1 MTVSYS
7 IILLFIH
14 VEKMSKRDFYDI
26 LGVAKGASAEEIKKA
41 YRKLAIKYHPD
52 KNPDDKSAEEKF
64 KEAAEAY
71 EVLSNPEK
79 KQRYDQY
86 GHAGVGGAAGGGG
99 YGGGGMNMEDIFSQF
114 GDIFGGGGSPFD
126 SFFGGGGQ
134 SRGGGRRVAKGSNL
148 RIKVKLTLEEIA
160 NGAEKKI
167 KVNKQ
172 ITCKTCDGSGAKDK
186 SSVSTCKTCGGS
198 GAVRR
203 VTNTILGQMQTT
215 ATCPTCHGSGQQI
228 TAKCNSCHGE
238 GTVRGEETITI
249 NIPAGVSDGM
259 QLSMAGKGNAAPNG
273 GVAGDLIILIEE
285 LPHETLKRE
294 GNNVVYDLH
303 LSIIDAALGISAEV
317 PTIDGKAKI
326 KIEPGTQSGKLLR
339 LKGKGIPEI
348 NSYHRGDEI
357 IHINIWTPKALNSE
371 ERAMLEKLRDSPNFK
386 PQPGKNDKSFF
397 DKMKEYFE

>member
-1 MTVSYS
+1 
-7 IILLFIH
+7 
-14 VEKMSKRDFYDI
+14 MSKRDFYDI
-26 LGVAKGASAEEIKKA
+26 LGVTKNATAEEIKKA

-52 KNPDDKSAEEKF
+52 KNPNDKSAEDKF

-86 GHAGVGGAAGGGG
+86 GHAGVGGAAGGG

-114 GDIFGGGGSPFD
+114 GDIFGGGGGSPFD
-126 SFFGGGGQ
+126 SFFGGSQ
-134 SRGGGRRVAKGSNL
+134 SRGGGGRRVAKGSNL

-172 ITCKTCDGSGAKDK
+172 IACKTCDGSGAKDK
-186 SSVSTCKTCGGS
+186 NAVSTCKTCGGS

-215 ATCPTCHGSGQQI
+215 ATCPTCHGNGQQI
-228 TAKCNSCHGE
+228 TAKCGACHGE

-249 NIPAGVSDGM
+249 NIPAGVSEGM

-273 GVAGDLIILIEE
+273 GVPGDLIILIEE
-285 LPHETLKRE
+285 LAHDTLKRE
-294 GNNVVYDLH
+294 GNNIVYDLH
-303 LSIIDAALGISAEV
+303 VSIVDAALGYSAEV

-326 KIEPGTQSGKLLR
+326 KIEAGTQSGKLLR
-339 LKGKGIPEI
+339 LKGKGIPEV
-348 NSYHRGDEI
+348 NSYHRGDQI
-357 IHINIWTPKALNSE
+357 IHVNIWTPKVLNAE
-371 ERAMLEKLRDSPNFK
+371 EREMLEKLRESPNFK

>member
-1 MTVSYS
+1 
-7 IILLFIH
+7 
-14 VEKMSKRDFYDI
+14 MSKRDYYDV
-26 LGVAKGASAEEIKKA
+26 LGVAKSASAEEIKKA

-52 KNPDDKSAEEKF
+52 KNPDDKSAEDKF

-71 EVLSNPEK
+71 EVLSTPEK
-79 KQRYDQY
+79 KQRYDQF
-86 GHAGVGGAAGGGG
+86 GHAGVGGAAGGS

-134 SRGGGRRVAKGSNL
+134 SRGGRRVAKGSNL

-172 ITCKTCDGSGAKDK
+172 VTCKTCDGTGAKDK
-186 SSVSTCKTCGGS
+186 GSVSTCKTCGGS
-198 GAVRR
+198 GSVRR

-238 GTVRGEETITI
+238 GTVRGEETISI
-249 NIPAGVSDGM
+249 NIPAGVSEGM

-273 GVAGDLIILIEE
+273 GIPGDLIILIEE
-285 LPHETLKRE
+285 TPHETLKRE

-303 LSIIDAALGISAEV
+303 VSIPDAALGASVEV

-339 LKGKGIPEI
+339 LKGKGIPEV
-348 NSYHRGDEI
+348 NSYHRGDQI
-357 IHINIWTPKALNSE
+357 IHVNIWTPKALNSE
-371 ERAMLEKLRDSPNFK
+371 ERALLEKLRESPNFK

>member
-1 MTVSYS
+1 
-7 IILLFIH
+7 
-14 VEKMSKRDFYDI
+14 MSKRDFYDV
-26 LGVAKGASAEEIKKA
+26 LGITKSASAEEIKKA
-41 YRKLAIKYHPD
+41 YRKMAIKYHPD
-52 KNPDDKSAEEKF
+52 KNPGDKQAEDNF

-71 EVLSNPEK
+71 EILSNAEK
-79 KQRYDQY
+79 KQRYDHY
-86 GHAGVGGAAGGGG
+86 GHAGVGGASGGGGGGG

-114 GDIFGGGGSPFD
+114 GDIFGNGGGGGGSPFD

-134 SRGGGRRVAKGSNL
+134 QSRGGRRVTKGSNL

-160 NGAEKKI
+160 NGTEKKI

-172 ITCKTCDGSGAKDK
+172 ITCKTCDGTGAKDK

-203 VTNTILGQMQTT
+203 VTNTILGQMQTSS
-215 ATCPTCHGSGQQI
+215 TCPTCNGSGQQI
-228 TAKCNSCHGE
+228 TSKCTVCHGE
-238 GTVRGEETITI
+238 GTTRGEETISI

-259 QLSMAGKGNAAPNG
+259 QLSMSGKGNAAPNG
-273 GVAGDLIILIEE
+273 GIPGDLIILIEE
-285 LPHETLKRE
+285 TPHESLKRE

-303 LSIIDAALGISAEV
+303 ISIIDAALGFSAEV

-339 LKGKGIPEI
+339 LKGKGIPEV

-357 IHINIWTPKALNSE
+357 IHVNIWTPKALSAE
-371 ERAMLEKLRDSPNFK
+371 ERSILEKLKESPNFK

-397 DKMKEYFE
+397 EKMKEYFE

>member
-1 MTVSYS
+1 
-7 IILLFIH
+7 
-14 VEKMSKRDFYDI
+14 MSKRDYYDI
-26 LGVAKGASAEEIKKA
+26 LGVAKNSSPEEIKKA

-52 KNPDDKSAEEKF
+52 KNPDDHTAEDKF

-71 EVLSNPEK
+71 EILSNPEK
-79 KQRYDQY
+79 KQRYDHY
-86 GHAGVGGAAGGGG
+86 GHAGVGGASGGGG
-99 YGGGGMNMEDIFSQF
+99 YGAGGMNMEDIFSQF
-114 GDIFGGGGSPFD
+114 GDIFGGGGGSPFD
-126 SFFGGGGQ
+126 SFFGGQ
-134 SRGGGRRVAKGSNL
+134 QRGGASGRRVAKGSNL

-160 NGAEKKI
+160 HGAEKKI

-172 ITCKTCDGSGAKDK
+172 VTCKTCDGSGAKDK

-198 GAVRR
+198 GSVRR

-215 ATCPTCHGSGQQI
+215 STCPTCNGSGSQI
-228 TAKCNSCHGE
+228 TSKCNSCHGE

-259 QLSMAGKGNAAPNG
+259 QLSMSGKGNAAPNG
-273 GVAGDLIILIEE
+273 GIPGDLIILIEE
-285 LPHETLKRE
+285 IPHESLKRE

-303 LSIIDAALGISAEV
+303 LSIIDAALGYSAEV

-339 LKGKGIPEI
+339 LKAKGIPEV
-348 NSYHRGDEI
+348 NSYHRGDQI
-357 IHINIWTPKALNSE
+357 IHVNIWTPKVLNSE
-371 ERAMLEKLRDSPNFK
+371 ERSMLEKLRESPNFK

-397 DKMKEYFE
+397 EKMKEYFE

>member
-1 MTVSYS
+1 
-7 IILLFIH
+7 
-14 VEKMSKRDFYDI
+14 MSKRDYYDI
-26 LGVAKGASAEEIKKA
+26 LGVSKSSSAEEIKKA

-52 KNPDDKSAEEKF
+52 KNPDDKSAEDKF

-71 EVLSNPEK
+71 EILSNPEK
-79 KQRYDQY
+79 KQRYDHY
-86 GHAGVGGAAGGGG
+86 GHAGVGGASGGG

-114 GDIFGGGGSPFD
+114 GDVFGGGGSPFE

-134 SRGGGRRVAKGSNL
+134 QSRGGRRVSKGSNL

-160 NGAEKKI
+160 HGTEKKI
-167 KVNKQ
+167 KVTKQ
-172 ITCKTCDGSGAKDK
+172 IVCKTCDGSGAKDR

-198 GAVRR
+198 GAVRK

-215 ATCPTCHGSGQQI
+215 ATCPTCNGSGSQI

-259 QLSMAGKGNAAPNG
+259 QLSMSGKGNAAPNG
-273 GVAGDLIILIEE
+273 GIPGDLIILIEE
-285 LPHETLKRE
+285 TPHETLKRE
-294 GNNVVYDLH
+294 GNNIVYDLH
-303 LSIIDAALGISAEV
+303 VSIIDAALGYSAEV

-357 IHINIWTPKALNSE
+357 IHINIWTPKALSSE
-371 ERAMLEKLRDSPNFK
+371 ERVLLEKLRESPNFK

-397 DKMKEYFE
+397 EKMKEYFE

>member
-1 MTVSYS
+1 
-7 IILLFIH
+7 
-14 VEKMSKRDFYDI
+14 MSKRDYYDV
-26 LGVAKGASAEEIKKA
+26 LGVSRSTSADEIKKA

-52 KNPDDKSAEEKF
+52 KNPDDKAAEEKF

-71 EVLSNPEK
+71 EILSNPEK
-79 KQRYDQY
+79 KQRYDHY
-86 GHAGVGGAAGGGG
+86 GHAGVGGASGGG

-114 GDIFGGGGSPFD
+114 GDIFGGGGGSPFE
-126 SFFGGGGQ
+126 SFFGGQQ
-134 SRGGGRRVAKGSNL
+134 SRGGRRVSKGSNL

-160 NGAEKKI
+160 NGTEKKI

-172 ITCKTCDGSGAKDK
+172 IVCKTCDGSGAKDR

-215 ATCPTCHGSGQQI
+215 STCPTCNGSGSQI
-228 TAKCNSCHGE
+228 TAKCGSCHGE
-238 GTVRGEETITI
+238 GVVRGEETITI

-259 QLSMAGKGNAAPNG
+259 QLSMSGKGNAAPNG
-273 GVAGDLIILIEE
+273 GIPGDLIILIEE
-285 LPHETLKRE
+285 IPHETLKRE

-303 LSIIDAALGISAEV
+303 VSIIDAALGYSAEV

-357 IHINIWTPKALNSE
+357 IHVNIWTPKALSAE
-371 ERAMLEKLRDSPNFK
+371 ERGILERLRESPNFK

-397 DKMKEYFE
+397 EKMKEYFE